1 MMVISWQ
8 RLATLDL
15 SNTFLPLKTEIITLV
30 SYPRPSQTAIKNL
43 LENQPF
49 SLIITVIGDSQSL
62 PVSFSQPSPY
72 FFKNLTSDL
81 LYCHSESAKSHLAT
95 VNLPT
100 RGYGLKKSLKFSRP
114 KIQEWVLQNSVFFF
128 FFFKFSAQTLFQNS
142 SIDDSQVQEVPH
154 QCGFWVQDTL
164 LTGESN

>member
-15 SNTFLPLKTEIITLV
+15 SNSFFPLKTEIITLV
-30 SYPRPSQTAIKNL
+30 SYPRPSETATKNL
-43 LENQPF
+43 LENQPY

-100 RGYGLKKSLKFSRP
+100 RGYGLKKSLKFSRS
-114 KIQEWVLQNSVFFF
+114 KIQEWVL
-128 FFFKFSAQTLFQNS
+128 
-142 SIDDSQVQEVPH
+142 
-154 QCGFWVQDTL
+154 
-164 LTGESN
+164 